1 MHRIAVLGTITRD
14 TVIYPDARRIESFGG
29 ILYNVLALSYLGKGN
44 VEIYP
49 VCNLGY
55 DTYDSVSGI
64 LKECKNVRTEGIK
77 KVKVRNN
84 HNLLLYDKKGNR
96 EEISRNSVPQLTYSQ
111 VKSFLDCDVIL
122 VNFISGKDFDLK
134 TLKKLRGNATGLIFM
149 DVHSFILG
157 RRKNG
162 KRFVKV
168 PKNWKAWTSCA
179 DIVQCN
185 FFEFSKL
192 SNRKFSSAAQIKN
205 YARSILLSGPRVFL
219 VTNGKENGYV
229 FQPGKKGVR
238 FNRSI
243 VPKIRKV
250 KDLTGCGDVFS
261 AGFLISYLRPKD
273 PVSSANFANSV
284 ATHKCSFS
292 GIERLSELLSQ
303 PLNF

>member
-1 MHRIAVLGTITRD
+1 MHEIAVLGTITRD
-14 TVIYPDARRIESFGG
+14 TVVYPDARKIESFGG
-29 ILYNVLALSYLGKGN
+29 ILYNVLALSYLGKRN
-44 VEIYP
+44 VKIYP

-55 DTYDSVSGI
+55 DTYDSALGI
-64 LKECKNVRTEGIK
+64 LKECKNVRTEGIR
-77 KVKVRNN
+77 KVKVKNN

-96 EEISRNSVPQLTYSQ
+96 EEISKNSVPQLTYSQ

-122 VNFISGKDFDLK
+122 VNFISGKDLDLK

-179 DIVQCN
+179 NIVQCN
-185 FFEFSKL
+185 FSELGELSGRKL
-192 SNRKFSSAAQIKN
+192 AKFAQIKCF
-205 YARSILLSGPRVFL
+205 AGSVLASGTQILL
-219 VTNGKENGYV
+219 VTKGGEKGYV
-229 FQPGKKGVR
+229 FQGGKKGIK

-243 VPKIRKV
+243 VPRLERV
-250 KDLTGCGDVFS
+250 KDPTGCGDVFS
-261 AGFLISYLRPKD
+261 AGFLISYLRSQD

-284 ATHKCSFS
+284 ATHKCRFS
-292 GIERLSELLSQ
+292 GIDKLSKLSIYETD
-303 PLNF
+303 P